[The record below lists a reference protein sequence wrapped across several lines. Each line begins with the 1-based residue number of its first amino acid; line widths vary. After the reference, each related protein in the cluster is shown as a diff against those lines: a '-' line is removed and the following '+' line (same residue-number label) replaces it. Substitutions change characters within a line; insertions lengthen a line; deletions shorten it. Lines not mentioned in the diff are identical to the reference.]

1 VSVVSVL
8 AAGVSLL
15 ALACLAAMLVIFAR
29 KRRARRLHHDLHSHM
44 VSEEF
49 IHALEC
55 QGADPEWVDSIR
67 QDNARM
73 RYVRMREIPQEP
85 GQGRVIEFDLHP
97 TVKRAM
103 VPLGEY
109 IKRLP

>member
-1 VSVVSVL
+1 MSAL

-15 ALACLAAMLVIFAR
+15 ALACLAAMLVILAR

-49 IHALEC
+49 LHALEC
-55 QGADPEWVDSIR
+55 QGADAKWTDSVR

-73 RYVRMREIPQEP
+73 SYVRMREIPQEP
-85 GQGRVIEFDLHP
+85 GHGRVIEFDIHP
-97 TVKRAM
+97 KVKRAM